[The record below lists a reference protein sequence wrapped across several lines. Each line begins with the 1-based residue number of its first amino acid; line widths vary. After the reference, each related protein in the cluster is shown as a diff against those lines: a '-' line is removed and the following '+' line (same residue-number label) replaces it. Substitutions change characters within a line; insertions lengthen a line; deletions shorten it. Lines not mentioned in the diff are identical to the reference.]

1 MTTHS
6 QNLST
11 FLSGLARSDLPE
23 EVASFVTER
32 IIDTVGV
39 MVAGSVKPHSKVV
52 LATARELYGEGP
64 ITVTGEA
71 KGLPLLE
78 ALLVNATMAHGID
91 FDDGHNFLH
100 PGCVSVP
107 ASLGFAQHV
116 EASGAQVIR
125 AVAAG
130 YEASIRASL
139 AAGIDHRIRGY
150 HPTATCNIFGAAAA
164 GGLLLG
170 LDPEHMEWALAI
182 ASTESS
188 GLGQYKHDGSPIKH
202 LHAGIAARKGAQA
215 AFLARN
221 GLRGFAEAFE
231 GDLGF
236 LQLNANMKNVV
247 ELDADLG
254 SRYELLKTETKLY
267 PSCRQTSCAS
277 DLALD
282 LYDLHGLR
290 PEAVERIEV
299 RVPEWAMKEWHISNE
314 MPANNLRAILSITY
328 CVAAA
333 IRHGRLTVA
342 EFEDSALQDPVV
354 AELIDKITVHE
365 GTEETKGWPPLRG
378 ASADVWRTDGTKISV
393 RSKNAKGSPTTPL
406 TGKDLRAKFM
416 SLAAPVLGE
425 DKAGE
430 LHGLLAEIGQQP
442 RIDPILALLRGPTR
456 H

>member
-1 MTTHS
+1 MMTHS
-6 QNLST
+6 QNLSG
-11 FLSGLARSDLPE
+11 FLSRMGASDLPV
-23 EVASFVTER
+23 EVADFVTER

-39 MVAGSVKPHSKVV
+39 MIAASVKPHSRVV
-52 LATARELYGEGP
+52 LATARELYGQGP

-71 KGLPLLE
+71 QGLPLLE
-78 ALLVNATMAHGID
+78 ALMVNATMAHGID

-116 EASGAQVIR
+116 GASGDQVIR

-164 GGLLLG
+164 GGLMLG
-170 LDPEHMEWALAI
+170 LDPERMEWALAI

-202 LHAGIAARKGAQA
+202 LHAGIAARKGGQA

-236 LQLNANMKNVV
+236 LQLNANMKNLA

-282 LYDLHGLR
+282 LHNQHGLR
-290 PEAVERIEV
+290 PEAVDRIQV
-299 RVPEWAMKEWHISNE
+299 RVPQWAMKEWHISNE

-333 IRHGRLTVA
+333 IRNGRLTVA
-342 EFEDSALQDPVV
+342 EFEDSALADPVV
-354 AELIDKITVHE
+354 ADLIGKITVTE

-378 ASADVWRTDGTKISV
+378 ASIDVWRKDGEKIAV
-393 RSKNAKGSPTTPL
+393 RSINAKGSPTTPL
-406 TGKDLRAKFM
+406 TGDDLRVKFM
-416 SLAAPVLGE
+416 SLAAPVFG
-425 DKAGE
+425 DATAGQ

-442 RIDPILALLRGPTR
+442 NIDPILALLRGPVR
-456 H
+456 Q